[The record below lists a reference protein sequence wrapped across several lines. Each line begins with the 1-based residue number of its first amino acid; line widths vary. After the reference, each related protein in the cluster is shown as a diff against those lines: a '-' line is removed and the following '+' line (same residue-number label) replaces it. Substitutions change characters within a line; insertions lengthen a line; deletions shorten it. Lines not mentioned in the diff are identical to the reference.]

1 MIPTTTAIY
10 SPSMGQAIALAES
23 IQSYRCSILSGFP
36 PMASEIFFMAAMPES
51 GSEDE
56 VLYPYVGAEERFY
69 LEGRWVLTFK
79 PVVIKGNTFK
89 QDVVYA

>member
-1 MIPTTTAIY
+1 
-10 SPSMGQAIALAES
+10 
-23 IQSYRCSILSGFP
+23 
-36 PMASEIFFMAAMPES
+36 MAAMPES

-79 PVVIKGNTFK
+79 PVVIKGDTFK

>member
-1 MIPTTTAIY
+1 
-10 SPSMGQAIALAES
+10 
-23 IQSYRCSILSGFP
+23 
-36 PMASEIFFMAAMPES
+36 MASEMIFMAAMPES

-79 PVVIKGNTFK
+79 PVVIEDGEFTQEVEYGDNH
-89 QDVVYA
+89 